1 MDATIQEAWRS
12 AQRLEKQL
20 HVSVVDIRADQHEIN
35 QQLVEYRAKC
45 DNVIFLHFDFSQD
58 RNIELRLWD
67 THGKVNS
74 YYRKQLT
81 YFRNGGGKRRVVEQ
95 RKLMK
100 NYLEFIKA
108 SQRYYRSYI
117 RKLASH
123 FGGIPEVD
131 AIARKLNMAAHES
144 YMKGAALI
152 FLTAPIGGEIA
163 MLSHDLRQQILFSCH
178 QSLIRLGDL
187 SRYRET
193 ELATK
198 ERNWGPAI
206 GYYDLAGAIRPSSGA
221 SHNQLAVI
229 ALADGNHLRSTYH
242 LYRALA
248 VDEPHPTAKG
258 NLEIGFR
265 KIVVAQEKGE
275 LLHDNAQN
283 DHSTSAKALLGWF
296 MLLHAQCY
304 KGLDFIGHEEL
315 ENEVVS
321 QLAIELKERSLEGIL
336 QKIVLVNIAAE
347 YFASVRLQSQPE
359 SLALRQAYLYFL
371 RLNVKTMFTLLQV
384 LQPELECFATES
396 SSDPE
401 TTVKRSEKITA
412 VARRVLPGL
421 RQYSSWLICTSAILI
436 AQVGDT
442 TLDVQVKELWK
453 TYANTLTL
461 LAATFS
467 ASDLPTIE
475 YLLEEDEDTLGFK
488 PFEYEQLLKRYN
500 DQETG
505 ALKPMFHAADV
516 KRQHPNVEML
526 GRIHDFLVDGLS
538 LSKDE
543 SIPIERLAGTTT
555 FAYREEGMLSELMA
569 SPQGH
574 HATIS
579 STSID
584 REDISL
590 AKEASANAPKSVVN
604 DEASQSASVSVTA
617 NLVMNEMVDNIVGSE
632 ATNESECRDYYA
644 SPIRAPPTP
653 PSYSFDESP
662 IKSCGN
668 DTSYGVFGTSTLQGF
683 LNDPN
688 FNTPHQPSHKGTPR
702 PLLPSIYNT
711 VFAPTPDEVSSRPS
725 TAKGLSPTR
734 LSLQPQANEYLVES
748 SMSSMHAPS
757 SMFPDQTPHFVVA
770 NSYCLPQETTG
781 AHGSAL
787 GSTMSLAQ
795 TDPYHNG
802 AYGAA
807 S

>member
-1 MDATIQEAWRS
+1 MDAKIQESWRA

-20 HVSVVDIRADQHEIN
+20 QVSVADSRADQHEIN
-35 QQLVEYRAKC
+35 RQLMEYRALC
-45 DNVIFLHFDFSQD
+45 DAVIFLHFDYAQD

-74 YYRKQLT
+74 YYRKQLSQ
-81 YFRNGGGKRRVVEQ
+81 FRNGAGKRRVVEQ

-108 SQRYYRSYI
+108 SQRYYRNYI
-117 RKLASH
+117 HKLASH
-123 FGGIPEVD
+123 FGGISEVD
-131 AIARKLNMAAHES
+131 AIARRFSTAAP
-144 YMKGAALI
+144 
-152 FLTAPIGGEIA
+152 TNGEVA
-163 MLSHDLRQQILFSCH
+163 VLSGDLRQQILSSCH

-193 ELATK
+193 ESVTK

-248 VDEPHPTAKG
+248 VTEPHPTAKG
-258 NLEIGFR
+258 NLEIGFK
-265 KIVVAQEKGE
+265 KIIAAHEKGE
-275 LLHDNAQN
+275 LMNDDAQK
-283 DHSTSAKALLGWF
+283 DHSNSTKALLGWF

-321 QLAIELKERSLEGIL
+321 QLVIELKERSLEGIL

-347 YFASVRLQSQPE
+347 YFASIRLQSQPE
-359 SLALRQAYLYFL
+359 SLALKQAYLYFL

-384 LQPELECFATES
+384 LQAELECFAIDAD
-396 SSDPE
+396 SDLE
-401 TTVKRSEKITA
+401 TAAKRSEKITA

-421 RQYSSWLICTSAILI
+421 RQYSSWLICTSSLLV
-436 AQVGDT
+436 AQFGDT
-442 TLDVQVKELWK
+442 TLDVQIKELWK

-461 LAATFS
+461 IAATIS
-467 ASDLPTIE
+467 ASHPPAIE

-488 PFEYEQLLKRYN
+488 PFDKDQLQRRYQN
-500 DQETG
+500 QETG
-505 ALKPMFHAADV
+505 TPKPKFHAVNV

-526 GRIHDFLVDGLS
+526 GRICDFLTDGAL
-538 LSKDE
+538 LALNE
-543 SIPIERLAGTTT
+543 SIPIELLEGTTT
-555 FAYREEGMLSELMA
+555 FAYREEGMPSELMA
-569 SPQGH
+569 SPEGR

-579 STSID
+579 STNID

-590 AKEASANAPKSVVN
+590 AKEASANAPKSIIN
-604 DEASQSASVSVTA
+604 DEVSLSASASA
-617 NLVMNEMVDNIVGSE
+617 SAKLVMNEMVDNIVGSE
-632 ATNESECRDYYA
+632 VTNDSESHDYYA

-662 IKSCGN
+662 VKAGGN
-668 DTSYGVFGTSTLQGF
+668 DTSYGIFGTLTIQGF
-683 LNDPN
+683 LNDSN
-688 FNTPHQPSHKGTPR
+688 YNTPHQPSPQRTLG

-711 VFAPTPDEVSSRPS
+711 VFAPTADEVSSRPS
-725 TAKGLSPTR
+725 TAKGLSPNR
-734 LSLQPQANEYLVES
+734 LSLQPQANEYFVQS
-748 SMSSMHAPS
+748 SVSSMHAPS
-757 SMFPDQTPHFVVA
+757 SMFPNHTPQFVV
-770 NSYCLPQETTG
+770 G
-781 AHGSAL
+781 
-787 GSTMSLAQ
+787 
-795 TDPYHNG
+795 NG
-802 AYGAA
+802 YGTHQDIN
-807 S
+807 